1 MNLEVMIM
9 SRNALNPTG
18 EGGLLPQKASS
29 VVPPTNDIGKIGSTG
44 VALLFKNGGKNG
56 RD

>member
-9 SRNALNPTG
+9 SRNPLNPAG
-18 EGGLLPQKASS
+18 EGGLFSQKASF
-29 VVPPTNDIGKIGSTG
+29 VVPATNDIGKIGSTG
-44 VALLFKNGGKNG
+44 VALFKDGGKNG